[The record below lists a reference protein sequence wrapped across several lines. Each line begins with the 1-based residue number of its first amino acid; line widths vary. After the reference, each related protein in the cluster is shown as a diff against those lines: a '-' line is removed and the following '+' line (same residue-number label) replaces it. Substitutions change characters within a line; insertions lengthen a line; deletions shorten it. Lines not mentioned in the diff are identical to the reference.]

1 MSFYSA
7 LFTYLQTQAG
17 LTNLVGIRMYP
28 VRLPQKPTLPALVIE
43 KIAKPR
49 VYSQSGDSNL
59 ANPTYQFDCWAKTHE
74 DAVALQAELDLALSG
89 FKGTMETTEVG
100 AAFILN
106 VIDDFEPDT
115 ALYRQI
121 VDVEFWH
128 KD

>member
-7 LFTYLQTQAG
+7 LYTYLQTQAG
-17 LTNLVGIRMYP
+17 LTALVSTRMYP
-28 VRLPQKPTLPALVIE
+28 VRLPQKPTLPALVIT

-49 VYSQSGDSNL
+49 EYSHSGDSNL

-74 DAVALQAELDLALSG
+74 GAVALQAKLDLALTG
-89 FKGTMETTEVG
+89 FKGTMDTTDVG
-100 AAFILN
+100 ATFIKN
-106 VIDDFEPDT
+106 VIDDEEPDT